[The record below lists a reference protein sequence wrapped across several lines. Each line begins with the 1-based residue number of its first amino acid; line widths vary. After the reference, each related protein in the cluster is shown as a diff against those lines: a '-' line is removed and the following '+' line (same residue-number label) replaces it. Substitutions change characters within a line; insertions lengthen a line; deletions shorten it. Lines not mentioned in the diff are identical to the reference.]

1 MCSCKENI
9 KIKKLNIRWKWF
21 HDMQQI
27 RDPLSTIIFRNWTLA
42 ASQVYKRKLAIGI
55 FTGDQI
61 GIIYMC
67 RNDPVIAIL
76 KPCKMANLK
85 QWKCWK

>member
-42 ASQVYKRKLAIGI
+42 ASQVYKR
-55 FTGDQI
+55 
-61 GIIYMC
+61 
-67 RNDPVIAIL
+67 
-76 KPCKMANLK
+76 
-85 QWKCWK
+85 